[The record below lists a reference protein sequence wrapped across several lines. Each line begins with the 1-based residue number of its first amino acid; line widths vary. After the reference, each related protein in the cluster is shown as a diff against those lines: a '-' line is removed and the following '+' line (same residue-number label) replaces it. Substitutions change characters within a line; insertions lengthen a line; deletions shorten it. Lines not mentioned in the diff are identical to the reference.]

1 MHMTIS
7 NIYILSHTVVDCG
20 APPLGEYMM
29 VDHNDT
35 TFMSQLTITI
45 VPYHK
50 FIVTNGSVYDLSD
63 SFVIDNVTCLANG
76 TWSVNL
82 REISTESKILQY
94 IIVPLVNRCISPIL
108 TPLFSAIPTL

>member
-1 MHMTIS
+1 MTLS

-29 VDHNDT
+29 VDNNDT
-35 TFMSQLTITI
+35 TFMSQLTITT

-50 FIVTNGSVYDLSD
+50 FIVTNGSVYELND
-63 SFVIDNVTCLANG
+63 SFVIGNVTCLANG

-82 REISTESKILQY
+82 SKINTESKIFQY
-94 IIVPLVNRCISPIL
+94 IIAPLVKIAVL
-108 TPLFSAIPTL
+108 FPLLHPSSLQFLQ